1 MPSIS
6 KVFPFSLRSKPKK
19 HIVILTGAGISAES
33 GLPTFRGLDG
43 LWNGYKIS
51 EVASPEAF
59 SKNPQ
64 LVLDFYNQRRAQC
77 KTALPNPAHYA
88 LATLEERYEVS
99 LFTQNIDPLHEK
111 AGSQSVT
118 HLHGR
123 IDFARSVENLEEIV
137 PIEGDIHLGDTGLDG
152 AQLRPYVV
160 WFGEEIHALSYAER
174 CFSTADIVIVIGTS
188 LSVFP
193 ANTLIENTS
202 LESPL
207 YIIDPNPGEY
217 FPERAIHIREK
228 ASEGVP
234 KLVEELMRIK

>member
-1 MPSIS
+1 MNS
-6 KVFPFSLRSKPKK
+6 KVFSFFLRSRQKK

-33 GLPTFRGLDG
+33 GLPTFRGLNG
-43 LWNGYKIS
+43 LWNGNNIS

-59 SKNPQ
+59 SRTPQ
-64 LVLDFYNQRRAQC
+64 LVLDFYNERRAQC
-77 KTALPNPAHYA
+77 KAAIPNPAHHA
-88 LATLEERYEVS
+88 LAKLEDRYEVS
-99 LFTQNIDPLHEK
+99 LFTQNIDTLHEK

-137 PIEGDIHLGDTGLDG
+137 PIEGDIYVGDIGPDG

-160 WFGEEIHALSYAER
+160 WFEEEIHALPYAER
-174 CFSTADIVIVIGTS
+174 IFSSAEIVIVIGTS

-193 ANTLIENTS
+193 ANSLIENIPM
-202 LESPL
+202 ESPL
-207 YIIDPNPGEY
+207 YIIDPNPGEH
-217 FPERAIHIREK
+217 FPTRAIHIRKK

-234 KLVEELMRIK
+234 MLVEELMRK